1 MNRKPINI
9 LSVGGMNGISNTC
22 LHRHWALEKV
32 AHHIDVVNSTI
43 KYNLWTRIANRL
55 FLYGLPI
62 RLPDFNEVNKKIIE
76 RINACAY
83 DIVWIDKGIIVFPET
98 LREIKKLSPQTKIV
112 SYSPDNMAL
121 RHNQSQQYVE
131 CIPLYDYIVTNKSY
145 IIEDMKRLGAKN
157 ITFVNN
163 SYSEDFHKP
172 YELSDAERKE
182 LGGDVGFIGFWEEER
197 CKSILYL
204 VDHGVKVKVF
214 GDAKW
219 NKYAHYS
226 SNLTIMG
233 RFLGDED
240 YCKSLHAFRIS
251 LCFLRKMNFDTQTT
265 RSVEIPACGGFMMAE
280 RTDEHLSLFEEDKEA
295 VYFSSNEELLEKCL
309 YYLKNEDIRKKI
321 AEVGRERC
329 VSSGYSN
336 EDMVKRV
343 LFQVINLSK

>member
-1 MNRKPINI
+1 MNRKSISI
-9 LSVGGMNGISNTC
+9 LSVGGMNGKSNTC

-32 AHHIDVVNSTI
+32 AHHIDVVNSSI
-43 KYNLWTRIANRL
+43 KYNLWTRIANSL

-62 RLPDFNEVNKKIIE
+62 RLPDLNEVNKQIFE
-76 RINACAY
+76 RINAFNY
-83 DIVWIDKGIIVFPET
+83 DIVWIDKGIIVYPET
-98 LREIKKLSPQTKIV
+98 LKEIKKKSPKTKIV

-145 IIEDMKRLGAKN
+145 IIEDMKRLGAKHVN
-157 ITFVNN
+157 FVNN

-172 YELSDAERKE
+172 YELSEEERNE
-182 LGGDVGFIGFWEEER
+182 LGGDVGFIGAWEEDR

-214 GDAKW
+214 GDVKW
-219 NKYAHYS
+219 NKYANYS
-226 SNLTIMG
+226 PNLTIMG
-233 RFLGDED
+233 RLLKNED

-280 RTDEHLSLFEEDKEA
+280 RTDEHLNLFAENKEA
-295 VYFSSNEELLEKCL
+295 VYFSTNEELLEKCL
-309 YYLKNEDIRKKI
+309 FYLKHEEERRKV
-321 AEVGRERC
+321 AEAGR
-329 VSSGYSN
+329 VKVMSAGYSN
-336 EDMVKRV
+336 ESMV
-343 LFQVINLSK
+343 SKIICSIL

>member
-1 MNRKPINI
+1 MNRKPISI
-9 LSVGGMNGISNTC
+9 LSVGGMDGISNTC

-32 AHHIDVVNSTI
+32 AHHIDVVNSSI

-62 RLPDFNEVNKKIIE
+62 RLPDLNEVNKQIIE
-76 RINACAY
+76 KINAFNY
-83 DIVWIDKGIIVFPET
+83 DIVWIDKGIIVYPET
-98 LREIKKLSPQTKIV
+98 LEEIKKKSPKTKIV

-157 ITFVNN
+157 VTFVNN
-163 SYSEDFHKP
+163 SFSEDFHKP
-172 YELSDAERKE
+172 YELSEEERYE
-182 LGGDVGFIGFWEEER
+182 LGGDVGFIGAWEEER

-219 NKYAHYS
+219 NKYANYS
-226 SNLTIMG
+226 PNLTITG
-233 RFLGDED
+233 RLLMNED

-251 LCFLRKMNFDTQTT
+251 LCFLRKMNFDKQTT

-280 RTDEHLSLFEEDKEA
+280 RTDEHLALFDENKEA
-295 VYFSSNEELLEKCL
+295 IYFSSDEELLEKCL
-309 YYLKNEDIRKKI
+309 YYLRNEKERKKI
-321 AEVGRERC
+321 VNAGRDRAMN
-329 VSSGYSN
+329 SNYSN
-336 EDMVKRV
+336 ENMIRNFIENIFK
-343 LFQVINLSK
+343 

>member
-1 MNRKPINI
+1 MNRKSISI
-9 LSVGGMNGISNTC
+9 LSVGGMDGKSNTC

-32 AHHIDVVNSTI
+32 AHHIDVVNSSI

-62 RLPDFNEVNKKIIE
+62 RLPDFNEVNEKIIE
-76 RINACAY
+76 RINACTY
-83 DIVWIDKGIIVFPET
+83 DIVWIDKGIIIFPET
-98 LREIKKLSPQTKIV
+98 LNEIKKLSPHTKIV

-131 CIPLYDYIVTNKSY
+131 CIPLYDYIITNKSY
-145 IIEDMKRLGAKN
+145 IIKDMKRLGAKHV
-157 ITFVNN
+157 TFVNN
-163 SYSEDFHKP
+163 SFSEDFHKP
-172 YELSDAERKE
+172 YELSEEERNE
-182 LGGDVGFIGFWEEER
+182 LGGDVGFIGAWEEDR

-219 NKYAHYS
+219 NKYAKYS
-226 SNLTIMG
+226 PNLTIMG
-233 RFLGDED
+233 RLLKNED

-280 RTDEHLSLFEEDKEA
+280 RTDEHLALFEENKEA
-295 VYFSSNEELLEKCL
+295 AYFSSDEELLEKCL
-309 YYLKNEDIRKKI
+309 FYLKYEK
-321 AEVGRERC
+321 ERAN
-329 VSSGYSN
+329 VAQNAKNRTIKSGYSN
-336 EDMVKRV
+336 EC
-343 LFQVINLSK
+343 VIRNFITNICYR